1 MTALACLRI
10 LVNADSGPGA
20 PALAAIVSK
29 VGGAFLET
37 RWVWPRRFGE
47 IAPGAFL
54 LADPRS
60 PKLDASELTALSDEL
75 HFRLFG
81 EKGAGAVTLA
91 LLEGDQASS
100 TRFAALHPD
109 DLRGLMAGVVIID
122 GMAGQLSRITPH
134 GVQAVTPRPGVTPLR
149 LVEGGSPRR
158 AAPADEGVECGFHA
172 IWCTLKETVIGNGV
186 ASRRKGSRARF
197 SIVDG
202 AGEMPGPAAVDFDL
216 TCLEGAPRAMT
227 GSQGLVYLPI
237 SFSSTVHRPT
247 RERYI
252 EALETLPRDGR
263 PRLAAAVYDVPR
275 APGFAVIGQ
284 LKAFLGPY
292 FSFIDLQTADPA
304 FQIDA
309 LMMEAVHSVTLAL
322 PETDERG
329 RLAAATRFMAN
340 RDAYQRRHIWTAIT
354 NVRTRRELD
363 FCIGMRTPFLSGRA
377 VSEQLVAP
385 ADPIR
390 CAGDRLPLRETVV
403 TTLADRTAAAG

>member
-20 PALAAIVSK
+20 PALAALVSK

-109 DLRGLMAGVVIID
+109 DLRGLMAGVVVIE

-186 ASRRKGSRARF
+186 VSRRKGSRARF

-237 SFSSTVHRPT
+237 SFSSTIQKST
-247 RERYI
+247 RETY
-252 EALETLPRDGR
+252 ADVLETLPHHSRS
-263 PRLAAAVYDVPR
+263 RLAASVYDVPR
-275 APGFAVIGQ
+275 APTFAAINQ
-284 LKAFLGPY
+284 LRAFLNPY
-292 FSFIDLQTADPA
+292 FGFIDLQVSDPG
-304 FQIDA
+304 FQIEG
-309 LMMEAVHSVTLAL
+309 LMAEAVNSVTFSL
-322 PETDERG
+322 PDLESPTAHREAETAKAHRG
-329 RLAAATRFMAN
+329 
-340 RDAYQRRHIWTAIT
+340 
-354 NVRTRRELD
+354 
-363 FCIGMRTPFLSGRA
+363 
-377 VSEQLVAP
+377 
-385 ADPIR
+385 
-390 CAGDRLPLRETVV
+390 
-403 TTLADRTAAAG
+403 